1 MPKTNGEKNPQ
12 FSFASDDPP
21 PKPQPTQQDHAQLLL
36 NFLQRWAKPTISV
49 RDMRIWGPKL
59 FRDPKKAIDAAQVL
73 VRNQWLTPTKPR
85 RREPYRWQVVR
96 KNIVHPVVE
105 S

>member
-1 MPKTNGEKNPQ
+1 MPTRSKEK
-12 FSFASDDPP
+12 FSFATETKTAQQPP
-21 PKPQPTQQDHAQLLL
+21 GPSPAQRMLDW
-36 NFLQRWAKPTISV
+36 LQRWPHETVSV
-49 RDMRIWGPKL
+49 RDARIWGPKL
-59 FRDPKKAIDAAQVL
+59 FRDPQKAVDAAQVL
-73 VRNQWLTPTKPR
+73 VRNQWLIPTKPR